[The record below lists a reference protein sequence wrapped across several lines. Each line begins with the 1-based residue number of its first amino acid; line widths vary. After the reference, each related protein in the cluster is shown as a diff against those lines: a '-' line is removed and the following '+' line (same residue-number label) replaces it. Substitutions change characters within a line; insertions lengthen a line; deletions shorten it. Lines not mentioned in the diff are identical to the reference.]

1 MTPGTDPQQPG
12 DDPVIKAARQAA
24 DRAKAGQSNPEPS
37 LSSRLAQIGV
47 LGWAIV
53 VPILLGLVVGRWI
66 DHFFSTG
73 ITFSAALII
82 GGAAFGMW
90 SAWRWMGGHD

>member
-1 MTPGTDPQQPG
+1 MTSGPDRQDRNG
-12 DDPVIKAARQAA
+12 DPVIKAARQA
-24 DRAKAGQSNPEPS
+24 DERAKAGLSQPEPS
-37 LSSRLAQIGV
+37 LSRRLAQIGV

-66 DHFFSTG
+66 DHLFSTG